1 MNKQKFILILTLLS
15 FNACISWGQN
25 LTQQLRG
32 TIVDR
37 QTKNVLADAS
47 IMIKDAKL
55 ISVSDSNGKFSFSKI
70 PIAKYDL
77 VIIFGGMYYAT
88 PEWMFSQI
96 PTDGLYK
103 NIVVIAPYTMSFDK
117 AKSIYEPALKDYKL
131 KSTSVMGFSAGGLQV
146 QANYSPTWKT
156 AGLIDPSTKS
166 QYLELPFSDNV
177 KMIYN
182 NANWTGNLAG
192 IGTVQTQL
200 EPKIKNKG
208 GYAEKV
214 SIAHEK
220 IPKYFF
226 EKFLK

>member
-1 MNKQKFILILTLLS
+1 MSLLDKITKDKESIVITGVIVVLGFIILKRFFKSEPTVIKSNTKKTLSDGVILS
-15 FNACISWGQN
+15 
-25 LTQQLRG
+25 LP
-32 TIVDR
+32 D
-37 QTKNVLADAS
+37 TKYT
-47 IMIKDAKL
+47 
-55 ISVSDSNGKFSFSKI
+55 
-70 PIAKYDL
+70 KYNL
-77 VIIFGGMYYAT
+77 VIIFGGMYYAN

-146 QANYSPTWKT
+146 QANYSPSWKM

-200 EPKIKNKG
+200 DPKIKNKG

-214 SIAHEK
+214 STAHEK

>member
-1 MNKQKFILILTLLS
+1 MSLLEKITKDKESLVITGVIVAVSFLLLRRFFLKSEPTLVKANTKKVLS
-15 FNACISWGQN
+15 DGV
-25 LTQQLRG
+25 
-32 TIVDR
+32 IVSIPE
-37 QTKNVLADAS
+37 TKY
-47 IMIKDAKL
+47 
-55 ISVSDSNGKFSFSKI
+55 
-70 PIAKYDL
+70 AKYDL

-117 AKSIYEPALKDYKL
+117 AKSIYEPALKDYKI

-146 QANYSPTWKT
+146 QANYSPSWKT

-200 EPKIKNKG
+200 EPIIKKKG
-208 GYAEKV
+208 GFVEKV
-214 SIAHEK
+214 NISHES